1 MFIKRCTR
9 RKNGKQ
15 HTYWQLVESYR
26 TARGPRHRTVAYL
39 GELNPCEKK
48 GWARLADQLD
58 GYAARKAQQQMLL
71 FETSRDDV
79 NSQPVP
85 DSIEIDLRSVRVT
98 NTRDFGDVFLAL
110 TLWNTLGLDD
120 FFANA
125 LEIGREDV
133 PWALMACI
141 LTVAR
146 FVEPNSELHVEDT
159 WYRRTALSSMLG
171 VHVEK
176 VNDSRLYRTL
186 DKVLPLKQQIEQHLK
201 QRVGELFTQDFDL
214 LLYDVTSTYFEG
226 QARANPQAQ
235 RGHSRDHRSD
245 CKQVCIGL
253 VVTRDGF
260 PLAYEVFAGNRSDV
274 TTVEAMVLEMEA
286 KYGQANRIW
295 VMDRGMVSEDNLA
308 FIRSRKGFYLVGT
321 PRRMLKSF
329 EQHLLDQDWT
339 EVQEGIDVKLVRSPE
354 SEETF
359 VLCRSQDRRLK
370 EQAMH
375 QKFAD
380 RIERG
385 LRNIEKDLLRAR
397 TPRDRAKL
405 ERRIGRLFGHNSRA
419 AGCFKADLIEDPSLA
434 GGYRLQWSKQEAWLV
449 WSQLSEGCYLLR
461 TNLEDQSPEDLW
473 KTYIQLTD
481 VEAVF
486 RTEKADLKIRPIWHQ
501 REHRVQGHILFSFLA
516 YALWKAF
523 QIWMERS
530 GLGRGVRTVQE
541 ELARIK
547 STDVHLGTSAGKQI
561 QISCV
566 TQPDAAQRALLDRLG
581 LILPERIGRPRWI
594 HRPDKLNEM

>member
-9 RKNGKQ
+9 RKNGKH

-39 GELNPCEKK
+39 GELDPCEKK

-58 GYAARKAQQQMLL
+58 GKAARKAQRQMLL
-71 FETSRDDV
+71 FETLSDDTEAE
-79 NSQPVP
+79 PIP
-85 DSIEIDLRSVRVT
+85 DSIEIDLKSVRVM

-110 TLWNTLGLDD
+110 TLWNTLGLDE

-141 LTVAR
+141 PTLGR

-171 VHVEK
+171 VHVDK

-226 QARANPQAQ
+226 HAQTNPQAQ
-235 RGHSRDHRSD
+235 RGHSRDHRPD

-274 TTVEAMVLEMEA
+274 TTVEEMVLQMET

-329 EQHLLDQDWT
+329 EQYLLDQEWT

-375 QKFAD
+375 TKFAD

-385 LRNIEKDLLRAR
+385 LRSMEKDLLRAR
-397 TPRDRAKL
+397 KPRDHAKL
-405 ERRIGRLFGHNSRA
+405 ERRIGRLFGSNSRA
-419 AGCFKADLIEDPSLA
+419 AGCFRADLIQDPRLA
-434 GGYRLQWSKQEAWLV
+434 GDYRLQWSKQDAWLA

-461 TNLEDQSPEDLW
+461 TNLVDQSPEDLW

-486 RTEKADLKIRPIWHQ
+486 RTEKTALRIRPIWHQ

-547 STDVHLGTSAGKQI
+547 SADVQFGTSEGRQI
-561 QISCV
+561 RISCV

-581 LILPERIGRPRWI
+581 LILPERLGRPRWI

>member
-9 RKNGKQ
+9 RKNGKH

-39 GELNPCEKK
+39 GELDPCEKQ

-58 GYAARKAQQQMLL
+58 GNAAQKAQQQMLL
-71 FETSRDDV
+71 FETPRDDV
-79 NSQPVP
+79 ESEPVP
-85 DSIEIDLRSVRVT
+85 DSIEINLKSVRVT

-159 WYRRTALSSMLG
+159 WYHRTALSSMLG

-274 TTVEAMVLEMEA
+274 TTVEGMVLQMET

-380 RIERG
+380 RIETG

-397 TPRDRAKL
+397 KPRDRAKL

-434 GGYRLQWSKQEAWLV
+434 GGYRLQWSKQKAWLV

-461 TNLEDQSPEDLW
+461 TNLEDQSPKDLW

-486 RTEKADLKIRPIWHQ
+486 RTEKTDLKIRPIWHQ

-547 STDVHLGTSAGKQI
+547 STDVQLGTSEGKQI
-561 QISCV
+561 RISCV
-566 TQPDAAQRALLDRLG
+566 TQPDAAQRTLLDRLG
-581 LILPERIGRPRWI
+581 LILTERLGRPRWI

>member
-9 RKNGKQ
+9 RKNGKH

-39 GELNPCEKK
+39 GELDPCEKQ

-58 GYAARKAQQQMLL
+58 SKAARKAQRQMLL
-71 FETSRDDV
+71 FETLSDDAEAD
-79 NSQPVP
+79 PVP
-85 DSIEIDLRSVRVT
+85 DSIEIDLQSVRVM

-110 TLWNTLGLDD
+110 TLWNTLGFDD

-125 LEIGREDV
+125 LEMGREDV

-141 LTVAR
+141 LTIGR

-171 VHVEK
+171 VHVDK

-226 QARANPQAQ
+226 QAQTNPQAQ
-235 RGHSRDHRSD
+235 RGHSRDHRPD

-274 TTVEAMVLEMEA
+274 TTVEEMVLQMET

-295 VMDRGMVSEDNLA
+295 VMDRGMISEDNLA

-329 EQHLLDQDWT
+329 EQYLLDQDWT
-339 EVQEGIDVKLVRSPE
+339 EVQEGIDVKLVKSPE

-375 QKFAD
+375 KKFAD

-385 LRNIEKDLLRAR
+385 LRNMEKDLLRAR
-397 TPRDRAKL
+397 KPRDHAKL
-405 ERRIGRLFGHNSRA
+405 ERRIGRLFGSNSRA
-419 AGCFKADLIEDPSLA
+419 AGCFRADLIEDPRFA
-434 GGYRLQWSKQEAWLV
+434 GGYRLQWSKQETWLA

-461 TNLEDQSPEDLW
+461 TNLVDQSPEDLW

-486 RTEKADLKIRPIWHQ
+486 RTEKTDLRIRPIWHQ

-547 STDVHLGTSAGKQI
+547 SADVQFGTSEGRQI
-561 QISCV
+561 RISCV

-581 LILPERIGRPRWI
+581 LILPERLGRPRWI

>member
-547 STDVHLGTSAGKQI
+547 STDVQLGTSAGKQI

>member
-9 RKNGKQ
+9 RKNSKH

-26 TARGPRHRTVAYL
+26 TARGPRHRTVTCL
-39 GELNPCEKK
+39 GELNPSEKQ

-58 GYAARKAQQQMLL
+58 GKAARKAQQQMLL
-71 FETSRDDV
+71 FETPRYDV
-79 NSQPVP
+79 DSEPVP
-85 DSIEIDLRSVRVT
+85 DCIEIDLQSVRVT

-159 WYRRTALSSMLG
+159 WYRRTALSSILG
-171 VHVEK
+171 VHVEQ

-235 RGHSRDHRSD
+235 RGHSRDHRAD

-274 TTVEAMVLEMEA
+274 TTVE
-286 KYGQANRIW
+286 Q
-295 VMDRGMVSEDNLA
+295 
-308 FIRSRKGFYLVGT
+308 
-321 PRRMLKSF
+321 P
-329 EQHLLDQDWT
+329 
-339 EVQEGIDVKLVRSPE
+339 
-354 SEETF
+354 
-359 VLCRSQDRRLK
+359 SQG
-370 EQAMH
+370 
-375 QKFAD
+375 
-380 RIERG
+380 G
-385 LRNIEKDLLRAR
+385 L
-397 TPRDRAKL
+397 
-405 ERRIGRLFGHNSRA
+405 
-419 AGCFKADLIEDPSLA
+419 
-434 GGYRLQWSKQEAWLV
+434 
-449 WSQLSEGCYLLR
+449 
-461 TNLEDQSPEDLW
+461 
-473 KTYIQLTD
+473 
-481 VEAVF
+481 
-486 RTEKADLKIRPIWHQ
+486 
-501 REHRVQGHILFSFLA
+501 
-516 YALWKAF
+516 
-523 QIWMERS
+523 
-530 GLGRGVRTVQE
+530 
-541 ELARIK
+541 
-547 STDVHLGTSAGKQI
+547 
-561 QISCV
+561 
-566 TQPDAAQRALLDRLG
+566 
-581 LILPERIGRPRWI
+581 
-594 HRPDKLNEM
+594 

>member
-1 MFIKRCTR
+1 
-9 RKNGKQ
+9 
-15 HTYWQLVESYR
+15 
-26 TARGPRHRTVAYL
+26 L
-39 GELNPCEKK
+39 GELNPSEKQ
-48 GWARLADQLD
+48 GWARLAGQLD
-58 GYAARKAQQQMLL
+58 GKAARKAQQQMLL
-71 FETSRDDV
+71 FETPCDDV
-79 NSQPVP
+79 EAEPVP
-85 DSIEIDLRSVRVT
+85 DSIEINLQSVCVT

-159 WYRRTALSSMLG
+159 WYHRTALSSMLG

-274 TTVEAMVLEMEA
+274 TTVEGMVLQMET

-329 EQHLLDQDWT
+329 EQYLLDQDWT

-354 SEETF
+354 IEETF

-385 LRNIEKDLLRAR
+385 LRNMERDLLRAR
-397 TPRDRAKL
+397 KPRDRAKL

-461 TNLEDQSPEDLW
+461 TNLEDQSPKHLW

-486 RTEKADLKIRPIWHQ
+486 RTEKTDLKIRPIWHQ

-547 STDVHLGTSAGKQI
+547 STDVQLGTSEGKQI
-561 QISCV
+561 RISCV
-566 TQPDAAQRALLDRLG
+566 TQPDAAQRTLLDRLG
-581 LILPERIGRPRWI
+581 LILPERLGRPRWI